1 MAVNEGLV
9 IDGLNVTDDV
19 TYLLAELNVAP
30 AKKRPEWITGADS
43 DGAELAQEPRYEPR
57 IVSGRILVVPQ
68 ASMNAALDAVNALT
82 DKLQEASRGGVDL
95 LWTPANSTRSGTLK
109 VLMGEFENVPISVD
123 GSDAGWFVNS
133 PPIPFVLT
141 CRPFIYGAERGN
153 IVDAFSIDSI
163 GAYTF
168 DSGSGSLSV
177 TGGQLVPSNT
187 ATKRFHRSAEPWR
200 QTGFWATFKVT
211 TGTSVA
217 SFRLDIAKRLG
228 ATDYVGLLYNH
239 ASGLTI
245 RKCVGGTLT
254 LLASGEAPSLS
265 ASTSYWLRAR
275 FERDTITVE
284 RFTAAPTPT
293 STPAATVTYTLTGAD
308 ATMFGGGV
316 AGDVG
321 IEFTPAG
328 VDWRLDD
335 LLIEPNKTRS
345 ALPLAELEI
354 ANVAGDVDAEA
365 RLIATDGAGQ
375 VRRYFR
381 WGRESRYYP
390 TSGTPP
396 PLIIDSSAMVTA
408 GFAGTTDSRTGAYN
422 GASNNVITL
431 GLRPQ
436 IQAICGLGDLTHV
449 GAFRPQLRIHCA
461 ATTIAVRLTYQTLDG
476 PAISLPFK
484 VPVVTGWNDID
495 LGLVTIPAATLGGQR
510 WTGQI
515 EAYTLTPV
523 GVGPDVDVVN
533 LMPAEAFMLA
543 RASYT
548 GGTSVLVAHDDFD
561 GRSTSSALGGTGA
574 PAGGTWTT
582 AGATTDFSVPA
593 TDPTGMVDPV
603 SRATTSDSA
612 LRTAVLGTTDHTNCE
627 VSIQFTATAYPEV
640 AHGVG
645 VYHGV
650 FARWVNSTTNL
661 KVQVVVYKQDAVSP
675 VRTLLSVVRDSS
687 IGLAGSAALDPLT
700 AGMIHEL
707 RVTVFASG
715 SGIARLSTLDGV
727 TLTEVAFAHAA
738 LAAGGPIATGRPG
751 FFDANFSAAAS
762 TRTYDNFAVGLPGA
776 EPVVIN
782 PGRWIESNSND
793 TVRQDAAGVYVG
805 PPAEAI
811 GARFTLP
818 PAGTRNRRARVA
830 AMARRNN
837 IDTTAD
843 DHIADALE
851 LQAIWTPRY
860 LNVPR

>member
-153 IVDAFSIDSI
+153 IVDEFSIDSI
-163 GAYTF
+163 GSYTF

-328 VDWRLDD
+328 TDWRLDD

-515 EAYTLTPV
+515 EAYTFTPV
-523 GVGPDVDVVN
+523 GVGVDVDVVN
-533 LMPAEAFMLA
+533 LMPAEAFM
-543 RASYT
+543 RASAT
-548 GGTSVLVAHDDFD
+548 LADQASVLVAYDEFD
-561 GRSTSSALGGTGA
+561 GRSTSSTLNGTGA
-574 PAGGTWTT
+574 PAGGAWTT
-582 AGATTDFSVPA
+582 AGATGDFAVPA
-593 TDPTGMVDPV
+593 TDPVGMTDPV
-603 SRATTSDSA
+603 SRSTTSDSA
-612 LRTAVLGTTDHTNCE
+612 LRTAVLGSTNFTNCD
-627 VSIQFTATAYPEV
+627 VSIQFAATTFPPV
-640 AHGVG
+640 AAGVG
-645 VYHGV
+645 VMQGLL
-650 FARWVNSTTNL
+650 ARWVNSTTHL
-661 KVQVVVYKQDAVSP
+661 RVEVVVHKAGASSP
-675 VRTLLSVVRDSS
+675 LQALLTVVRDSGIVIAS
-687 IGLAGSAALDPLT
+687 RTIDPLT
-700 AGMIHEL
+700 PGAIYQLGVI
-707 RVTVFASG
+707 VFASG
-715 SGIARLSTLDGV
+715 SGITRLSTVDGV
-727 TLTEVAFAHAA
+727 TVAELAFAHSS
-738 LAAGGPIATGRPG
+738 LAPAGAIATGLPG
-751 FFDANFSAAAS
+751 FFDANFSATAA
-762 TRTYDNFAVGLPGA
+762 TRSYDSFAVGLPGP

-782 PGRWIESNSND
+782 PGRWIECNSNE
-793 TVRQDAAGVYVG
+793 TLRQDAAGTYTG
-805 PPAEAI
+805 EPAEAI

-843 DHIADALE
+843 DHIADMLE
-851 LQAIWTPRY
+851 LQSIWTPRY